1 MAQIGVFLATGFE
14 ECEALLVVD
23 ICRRSGI
30 DLKTVSV
37 TGEKQVI
44 SSCGFI
50 AAGC

>member
-30 DLKTVSV
+30 DLKT
-37 TGEKQVI
+37 GRADEVI
-44 SSCGFI
+44 NGS
-50 AAGC
+50 